1 MQRLTLHLGQ
11 IENDRICLTPA
22 QVHYLRQV
30 LRLRS
35 GDPFLSLH
43 PQGGVWLTLLGD
55 RPSVATLQEPWL
67 DLPELRIQAT
77 LLIALPKTGF
87 DEVVRQCV
95 ELGAKT
101 IVPVISERTLLQP
114 SESKQKRWQRIAQ
127 EAAEQCERNTVP
139 IVSPVLPLIPAL
151 AQVSPEDDRYICVTR
166 IAAVSFLTRILS
178 PDPPAKNQLAQNR
191 SIAIVTGPEGGWT
204 SAEVTAAIDLGY
216 EPVSLGN
223 LILRAVTAPI
233 AVMSLVMA
241 ASSTTPTFPSCSERS
256 ELPSA

>member
-1 MQRLTLHLGQ
+1 
-11 IENDRICLTPA
+11 
-22 QVHYLRQV
+22 
-30 LRLRS
+30 
-35 GDPFLSLH
+35 
-43 PQGGVWLTLLGD
+43 
-55 RPSVATLQEPWL
+55 
-67 DLPELRIQAT
+67 
-77 LLIALPKTGF
+77 LIALPKTGF

>member
-1 MQRLTLHLGQ
+1 MQRLTLDPGQ
-11 IENDRICLTPA
+11 IENDRICLTPP

-30 LRLRS
+30 LRLQS
-35 GDPFLSLH
+35 GDRFLSLH
-43 PQGGVWLTLLGD
+43 PQGGVWLTQLGD
-55 RPSVATLQEPWL
+55 RPSVATLQEPWA
-67 DLPELRIQAT
+67 DLPELTIQAT

-139 IVSPVLPLIPAL
+139 IVSPVLPLLPAL

-166 IAAVSFLTRILS
+166 ISAISFLTRILC
-178 PDPPAKNQLAQNR
+178 PDQSDQNRYQNR

-204 SAEVTAAIDLGY
+204 DAEVTAAIDLGY
-216 EPVSLGN
+216 EPVSLGK

-241 ASSTTPTFPSCSERS
+241 ASSELSTERENS
-256 ELPSA
+256 